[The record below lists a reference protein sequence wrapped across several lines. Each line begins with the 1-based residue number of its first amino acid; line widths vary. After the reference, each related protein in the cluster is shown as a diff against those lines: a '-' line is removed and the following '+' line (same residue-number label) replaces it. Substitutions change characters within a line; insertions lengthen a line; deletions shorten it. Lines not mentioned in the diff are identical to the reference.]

1 MIVGGEGTHGDI
13 IIGGSGDVI
22 IGDLFGRS
30 DVTPHVNSRASRWIG
45 FRLESADRY
54 EGLSCKVHLDDGSVL
69 TGRSDANNC
78 VMFSGVS
85 GTRCERLELELSDVE
100 PASSVTDS
108 VLSCI
113 TGAQLA

>member
-69 TGRSDANNC
+69 T
-78 VMFSGVS
+78 
-85 GTRCERLELELSDVE
+85 
-100 PASSVTDS
+100 
-108 VLSCI
+108 
-113 TGAQLA
+113 